1 MKLPIKKWCFS
12 ILRPVL
18 TVIVALLIGSLLVL
32 PTGTSPLEAYRA
44 LFIGA
49 FGSPTAILNTLMRA
63 TPLLFCG
70 LSACIALK
78 SGVFNIGLEGQLYLG
93 GITSALVAC
102 WLDFLPGFL
111 LIPVAF
117 LAAGAAGVLWSV
129 IPAFLK
135 EKLGV
140 NLVITSI
147 MMNNIAVLF
156 TTYLSTYVF
165 KGDLPISA
173 TPKIPEHAMLPK
185 FSIRSD
191 FNIGFFLAVL
201 IAVLLFVLIYKTSFG
216 YECRALGL
224 NANFTNYIGVDVSRR
239 ALAVMFISA
248 FIAGLGGAEQS
259 LGVNNMFIS
268 NFSPGY
274 GFTGI
279 TVVLLGGMHP
289 FGVIVGA
296 IFFGALTS
304 GAIQME
310 VMTSVSRDLI
320 NTIQAVIILLLA
332 ADGLFRF
339 GMRRR
344 KRAGKKSSDTGKEA
358 AEA

>member
-1 MKLPIKKWCFS
+1 MTATLKKWCLAA
-12 ILRPVL
+12 LRPIL
-18 TVIVALLIGSLLVL
+18 TVLVAMVIGSLLVL

-49 FGSPTAILNTLMRA
+49 FGSPTALLNTLTRA

-93 GITSALVAC
+93 GITSALVAVY
-102 WLDFLPGFL
+102 LDFLPGFL

-117 LAAGAAGVLWSV
+117 LAAGLAGILWSL

-147 MMNNIAVLF
+147 MMNNIATLF
-156 TTYLSTYVF
+156 TTYLATYVF
-165 KGDLPISA
+165 KGDLPIAA
-173 TPKIPEHAMLPK
+173 TPKIPDHAMLPK
-185 FSIRSD
+185 LSIRSD
-191 FNIGFFLAVL
+191 FNIGFFIAIA
-201 IAVLLFVLIYKTSFG
+201 IAVLLFVLIYKTPFG

-224 NANFTNYIGVDVSRR
+224 NANFTNYIGVNVSKR
-239 ALAVMFISA
+239 ALMVMFISA

-310 VMTSVSRDLI
+310 VMTNLI
-320 NTIQAVIILLLA
+320 MVVMNFAIIVWFQMITHQLLITQE
-332 ADGLFRF
+332 RNYN
-339 GMRRR
+339 
-344 KRAGKKSSDTGKEA
+344 
-358 AEA
+358 